1 MFGARVGRGV
11 GTDPFTGR
19 CATVD
24 SHRYL
29 RVGDVCAGEGGRD
42 FTYRRAHWLTRWA
55 ADWRTLIEGR
65 LTLAGHQA
73 AGGSHA
79 ASLEEYLSVAYTIQ
93 VEQLTLLVA
102 GGGGNLSDAMD
113 LFHAALDEPLPGEL
127 SAEAM
132 ELKRRNRI
140 AKENERALSALMGVA
155 ALPTA
160 GGQ

>member
-1 MFGARVGRGV
+1 
-11 GTDPFTGR
+11 
-19 CATVD
+19 
-24 SHRYL
+24 
-29 RVGDVCAGEGGRD
+29 
-42 FTYRRAHWLTRWA
+42 
-55 ADWRTLIEGR
+55 
-65 LTLAGHQA
+65 
-73 AGGSHA
+73 
-79 ASLEEYLSVAYTIQ
+79 
-93 VEQLTLLVA
+93 
-102 GGGGNLSDAMD
+102 MD